1 MSIICIR
8 LCLRKLDKLARISN
22 VNQVRTLYRRFCMII
37 ENYQQTINQLSESN
51 PDFKA
56 AFERVIDENRL
67 ILSRFTHELR
77 NPLTLVRSTIQLIE
91 SQHPEVVDYK
101 YWTEL
106 LTDVDDTVNLL
117 NELSLYNHCDQLQLD
132 EINFIQ
138 LIQQS
143 VEGMKPLASDK
154 NLSIHF
160 IYDDQA
166 LSFNSYSCDRIKLKQ
181 VLTNLLKNAIEAA
194 DLDSTIIVELSL
206 LTNSKTNGQ
215 YIQVAITDSGAPI
228 PPENLAVIFEPFV
241 TFKSNGTGLGL
252 AISKRIA
259 KLHQGDLLVSQTES
273 AVTFTLQLP
282 MNVSADVTLSVAL

>member
-1 MSIICIR
+1 
-8 LCLRKLDKLARISN
+8 
-22 VNQVRTLYRRFCMII
+22 MII

-51 PDFKA
+51 PDFKE

-77 NPLTLVRSTIQLIE
+77 NPLTLVRSTIQLIG

-101 YWTEL
+101 YWNQL
-106 LTDVDDTVNLL
+106 LSDVDDTVNLL

-138 LIQQS
+138 LIHQS
-143 VEGMKPLASDK
+143 VEGIEPLASNK
-154 NLSIHF
+154 HLSIHF
-160 IYDDQA
+160 THDDQA
-166 LSFNSYSCDRIKLKQ
+166 PIFNSYSCDRIKLKQ
-181 VLTNLLKNAIEAA
+181 VLTNLLKNAVEAA
-194 DLDSTIIVELSL
+194 TLNSTILVDLSL
-206 LTNSKTNGQ
+206 LTNSKTNGH
-215 YIQVAITDSGAPI
+215 YIQVSITNSGDPI
-228 PPENLAVIFEPFV
+228 PPENLAHIFEPFV

-282 MNVSADVTLSVAL
+282 MNVSADVTLPVAL